1 MTTKPIKTAVSP
13 GHKAY
18 DLARGVKPANK
29 PAVIDHSFVA
39 DPRGG
44 PPLVAKHGVSVRDN
58 RTKTTR

>member
-1 MTTKPIKTAVSP
+1 MTTKPTRTGVSP

-44 PPLVAKHGVSVRDN
+44 PELKAPHGVAVKDN
-58 RTKTTR
+58 RTISKR

>member
-1 MTTKPIKTAVSP
+1 MKKPAKTAVSP

-29 PAVIDHSFVA
+29 PAVIDRSFVA

-44 PPLVAKHGVSVRDN
+44 PELVARHGVRVGPKAS
-58 RTKTTR
+58 T